1 MPDPKAGKL
10 GTLLGTDGYF
20 ATTPHVLFDEWWV
33 RIVDMQLR
41 PRLFLRCH
49 ELGETILFREVGHA

>member
-1 MPDPKAGKL
+1 MLSPIVVKTGI
-10 GTLLGTDGYF
+10 LLGTDGYV
-20 ATTPHVLFDEWWV
+20 TMTPHIVFDEWWV

-49 ELGETILFREVGHA
+49 DLGDTALFREVGHA